1 MIHAFLLY
9 SVCTIGKVSICAIVS
24 LLLGRTWD
32 ARCSFACSSL
42 FCSSPT
48 TLLKRGNFVSPTPT
62 SLNLDF
68 NLVHLDFNLVH
79 LVSNLVNLD
88 FNLIYLDSILVHLD
102 SILVHLDFNLV
113 HLDSN
118 LVHLDFN
125 LVYLLVNFR
134 LIYIDISYF

>member
-1 MIHAFLLY
+1 MVARVAMQAYTFVREVMIHAFLLY
-9 SVCTIGKVSICAIVS
+9 SVCTIGKVSICATVSS

-68 NLVHLDFNLVH
+68 NLVPLDFNLVP
-79 LVSNLVNLD
+79 
-88 FNLIYLDSILVHLD
+88 
-102 SILVHLDFNLV
+102 LDFNLV
-113 HLDSN
+113 E
-118 LVHLDFN
+118 LDFN
-125 LVYLLVNFR
+125 LVDLDFNLVDVDFNSVHLDFK
-134 LIYIDISYF
+134 

>member
-1 MIHAFLLY
+1 MLY
-9 SVCTIGKVSICAIVS
+9 SVLAF
-24 LLLGRTWD
+24 GRTWD

-68 NLVHLDFNLVH
+68 NLVPLDF
-79 LVSNLVNLD
+79 
-88 FNLIYLDSILVHLD
+88 
-102 SILVHLDFNLV
+102 
-113 HLDSN
+113 N

-125 LVYLLVNFR
+125 LVELDFNLVDLDFNLVDVDFI
-134 LIYIDISYF
+134 LVVNLH